1 MLWCTE
7 VLQCVVP
14 YSGCIALY
22 RFWLGI
28 PVGFNFEC
36 PSKNA
41 YVNGFYDKPS
51 PKSTANAYAAH
62 MHANEIPSHT
72 NRHKLDESNSYLLAF
87 YCYTKSN
94 QSRLTVVVVIL
105 LHSPAYIH
113 RAFSAGW
120 RLRVSLSLRSAI
132 SWCFFLILFKMKHAL
147 VVTLHSYS
155 TCEFGIYLFRH
166 VLPYFVFNMP
176 KFFEDAKI
184 I

>member
-7 VLQCVVP
+7 VLQCVVA
-14 YSGCIALY
+14 YCGCIVLY

-41 YVNGFYDKPS
+41 YVNGFYDKTS
-51 PKSTANAYAAH
+51 PKSTAIAYAAH

-94 QSRLTVVVVIL
+94 QSRLTAVGVVVIL

-120 RLRVSLSLRSAI
+120 RLSVSLSH
-132 SWCFFLILFKMKHAL
+132 FLSDQLYL
-147 VVTLHSYS
+147 VFSHSLQNETHFSRHSSFVFHVWIRYLLIS
-155 TCEFGIYLFRH
+155 TCFS
-166 VLPYFVFNMP
+166 VLC
-176 KFFEDAKI
+176 I
-184 I
+184 

>member
-1 MLWCTE
+1 M
-7 VLQCVVP
+7 P
-14 YSGCIALY
+14 YCGCIVLC

-28 PVGFNFEC
+28 PVRFNFEC

-94 QSRLTVVVVIL
+94 QSRLTVVVVVIL

-120 RLRVSLSLRSAI
+120 CLSVSVTLSDQLYLGI
-132 SWCFFLILFKMKHAL
+132 FLFFLILFKMKHTL

-155 TCEFGIYLFRH
+155 TCDFGIYLFRH
-166 VLPYFVFNMP
+166 VFPYFVFNML